1 MITTDCL
8 NYIQSVNY
16 LKEHFNR
23 LVQEIKSEKI
33 VIEEILRQRELRI
46 ERHRRE
52 WHCDPHNMNITS
64 EDLSRTH
71 AYLNTVEDWDD
82 EYHEERITREDD

>member
-1 MITTDCL
+1 MTNTDCL
-8 NYIQSVNY
+8 NYIYRLEY

-23 LVQEIKSEKI
+23 LIQEIESEKI

-52 WHCDPHNMNITS
+52 WHCDPHNMKITS
-64 EDLSRTH
+64 EDLSRTY
-71 AYLNTVEDWDD
+71 AYLNTVEDWGD